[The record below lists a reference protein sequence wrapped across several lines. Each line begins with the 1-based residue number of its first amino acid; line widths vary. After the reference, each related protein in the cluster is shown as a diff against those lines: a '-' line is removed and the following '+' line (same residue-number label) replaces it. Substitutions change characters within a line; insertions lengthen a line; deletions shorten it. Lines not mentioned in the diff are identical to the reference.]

1 MSSKAPSHGRRRET
15 TGKWREALNKNGMD
29 IAWLHLPRP
38 CWPKGL
44 CPRSK
49 LWECRNPQRVELRQ
63 VCQVLVWW
71 NMMKSSIPFLIC
83 FSYVCWGLANLG
95 HSAGSSSFTPTASSS
110 SSLWWANTNLGW
122 PPPEIHP
129 AVPSPTSHRHILS
142 HNDSLDFCKPRLRKK
157 KTLHTIA
164 ILQCK
169 IARYDYSRMK
179 HLWLGMMSQL
189 KSRWSHYKVTIMTYL
204 KFAVLDPLS
213 YLSHLPKS
221 HLNHISHRRICPI
234 GPLRASEHHGGWERG
249 WVQEDLQLPLDTQV
263 LGDDGCEILHQLMAG
278 G

>member
-1 MSSKAPSHGRRRET
+1 MFFLCLLGIGKPWSLCRLLLLYSDCFFIFPSVVSQHELGLAT
-15 TGKWREALNKNGMD
+15 TWNSPCCALPD
-29 IAWLHLPRP
+29 ITSPHFIAQWLAWLL
-38 CWPKGL
+38 
-44 CPRSK
+44 
-49 LWECRNPQRVELRQ
+49 QAT
-63 VCQVLVWW
+63 
-71 NMMKSSIPFLIC
+71 SSQ
-83 FSYVCWGLANLG
+83 
-95 HSAGSSSFTPTASSS
+95 
-110 SSLWWANTNLGW
+110 
-122 PPPEIHP
+122 
-129 AVPSPTSHRHILS
+129 
-142 HNDSLDFCKPRLRKK
+142 K

-213 YLSHLPKS
+213 YLSHLSHLPKS